1 MREKL
6 AIHVQ
11 DVSKTYSLY
20 GSQRDQFVDVLR
32 LSRFGLRPRSA
43 PTKFNALTNINLDIQ
58 RGQRLGIIG
67 RNGAGKT
74 TLLKLLCGNF
84 KPTSGSIEVNGT
96 VQALM
101 SIGLGFHPEYT
112 GRENVRA
119 SLHYNGLSRDEFASA
134 TDDIIEFCELGEFFD
149 QPFKTYS
156 LGMQARLMFAAATA
170 ISPDILIVDE
180 VLGAGD
186 AYFVAKSKVRMQ
198 SLVQSGC
205 TMLLV
210 SHSMQQVLE
219 FCDSAVWI
227 DKGEVVLEGPT
238 LSVIKSY
245 EKEVSTISHSFEERE
260 HLKKGVDVT
269 AVLEN
274 QTTSLSNT
282 LPESVTTARGNER
295 NQHELD
301 EHKSAAHT
309 ALLVQ
314 DPALIPHRNN
324 FQGFQVTRSHLGFSF
339 IADGGLSRWSASE
352 PDALSVVGFTVASK
366 GGETNKLTMLE
377 PAEFIFDVQSLKS
390 ARYSCRYGVA
400 IINESGIVVS
410 RLHSQRD
417 EFQLNQGVLRRVRIM
432 LNPVQLGSGDYT
444 ISLAVLEHNPL
455 EILNSSRR
463 YDLLSR
469 SFQISVQTPL
479 LLEQASSCFFHTSEW
494 SFE

>member
-219 FCDSAVWI
+219 FCDSAIWI
-227 DKGEVVLEGPT
+227 DKGLLRKTGDAFSVVKAYEESIHGSSQSIQ
-238 LSVIKSY
+238 LSESPSTPRVISFDPSDNNDPEKS
-245 EKEVSTISHSFEERE
+245 
-260 HLKKGVDVT
+260 
-269 AVLEN
+269 
-274 QTTSLSNT
+274 T
-282 LPESVTTARGNER
+282 LPTITPSPPQTDLFLAQEPLSSVQQAHCEFSPIAR
-295 NQHELD
+295 L
-301 EHKSAAHT
+301 
-309 ALLVQ
+309 
-314 DPALIPHRNN
+314 P
-324 FQGFQVTRSHLGFSF
+324 LGFHF
-339 IADGGLSRWSASE
+339 IARGGLSQWDSTKPGVLRISGFSMQVPNSE
-352 PDALSVVGFTVASK
+352 KNVFQILDNVRFVI
-366 GGETNKLTMLE
+366 ETE
-377 PAEFIFDVQSLKS
+377 SLQTS
-390 ARYSCRYGVA
+390 DLNCRYGISISDPEGRVLTSLRSPRDTFSTNLGD
-400 IINESGIVVS
+400 IRRINMN
-410 RLHSQRD
+410 LQP
-417 EFQLNQGVLRRVRIM
+417 L
-432 LNPVQLGSGDYT
+432 QLGPGQYFVGV
-444 ISLAVLEHNPL
+444 AVWEYSHLEG
-455 EILNSSRR
+455 LNSTNRF
-463 YDLLSR
+463 DLLSR
-469 SFQISVQTPL
+469 SFEFSVEAP
-479 LLEQASSCFFHTSEW
+479 ASLQHLQERFFHSSDWT
-494 SFE
+494 FHTTRGNA